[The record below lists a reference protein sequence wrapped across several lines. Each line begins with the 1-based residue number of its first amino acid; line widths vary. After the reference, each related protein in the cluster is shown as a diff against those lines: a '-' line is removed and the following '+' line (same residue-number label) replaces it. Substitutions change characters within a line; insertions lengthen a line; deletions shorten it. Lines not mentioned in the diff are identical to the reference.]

1 MTYKKGVS
9 NMQFVS
15 KMQEVTFESI
25 IKNPVTEEFIKD
37 ALGGKTL
44 QMAWRPGTRCTEG
57 SLLISW

>member
-44 QMAWRPGTRCTEG
+44 QMA
-57 SLLISW
+57 